1 MGELTI
7 ILCSIHMHMQ
17 YLHEAFLLGVGEGGG
32 GKGRNSVVCLLC
44 FACPAL
50 PLSACLFFFF
60 FPGGSRNPGFFF
72 LPMYFLASKSFKTQ
86 CWKKKETVEIRYGGG
101 KSLQ

>member
-32 GKGRNSVVCLLC
+32 GKRPELSGLLALFCLP
-44 FACPAL
+44 CPAPKCL
-50 PLSACLFFFF
+50 PFFSFLFRWKQK
-60 FPGGSRNPGFFF
+60 PGVFLTHVFTRIEKLQNTMLEKKRNGRD
-72 LPMYFLASKSFKTQ
+72 KI
-86 CWKKKETVEIRYGGG
+86 WRG
-101 KSLQ
+101 

>member
-17 YLHEAFLLGVGEGGG
+17 YLHEAFLLGVGEGGKKRPELSG
-32 GKGRNSVVCLLC
+32 LLALFCLP
-44 FACPAL
+44 CPAPKCL
-50 PLSACLFFFF
+50 PFFFF
-60 FPGGSRNPGFFF
+60 FPVEAETRVFF
-72 LPMYFLASKSFKTQ
+72 LPMYLLASKSFKTQ

>member
-17 YLHEAFLLGVGEGGG
+17 YLHEAFLLGVGEEG
-32 GKGRNSVVCLLC
+32 GKKAGTQWS
-44 FACPAL
+44 ACPAL

-60 FPGGSRNPGFFF
+60 LLPVEAETRGFFSI
-72 LPMYFLASKSFKTQ
+72 YSHRKASKHKVG
-86 CWKKKETVEIRYGGG
+86 KKKKR
-101 KSLQ
+101 